1 MDEATSPEKFKSIMG
16 PVGSVVRQL
25 RRRRLDPSRFEVG
38 EEGGEDAYGGQ
49 EGTELVDKIEAG
61 EVDEFAEKRR
71 ADAAHAK
78 SEAEE

>member
-1 MDEATSPEKFKSIMG
+1 M
-16 PVGSVVRQL
+16 GSVDRWVRRGGL
-25 RRRRLDPSRFEVG
+25 APSGFEVG

-61 EVDEFAEKRR
+61 EIDEFAEKRR